1 MKEENGG
8 IALENQEN
16 TIATSEN
23 NDDNFEMVSLPMCEE
38 LMPEDTYPITASEKS
53 NFFVIIGGTGSGKT
67 TLITSMYHLFLT
79 GEYKEKFMFAGSQ
92 TLSAF
97 EARSFYLRTSSK
109 NSCVNMRRTPV
120 GSFGILHIRIK
131 IKQRNEFTNLLFS
144 DFSGEDISNIMAN
157 VDAVKE
163 DFYVVKSASHLV
175 ILLDG
180 AKIASGRYKLSE
192 LQKMIQILRTFL
204 DGGLINN
211 KAKVI
216 ITVSKYDLL
225 IDNTGN
231 LKDSFSSSIIE
242 CILEQL
248 PELEGRMDFHYIASM
263 PTETTVVNAGY
274 GTDQLLESLLDPPKS
289 IPLPYDTTDNLKSEF
304 NMWKGRLT

>member
-1 MKEENGG
+1 MNEANSE
-8 IALENQEN
+8 IALEEQEN
-16 TIATSEN
+16 NIAASED
-23 NDDNFEMVSLPMCEE
+23 NDDSFQMVSLPMYEE
-38 LMPEDTYPITASEKS
+38 LMPEDTYPITASEES

-67 TLITSMYHLFLT
+67 TLITSIYHLFLT

-97 EARSFYLRTSSK
+97 EARAFYLRTSSR

-120 GSFGILHIRIK
+120 GSVGILHIRVK
-131 IKQRNEFTNLLFS
+131 IKQRNEFANLLFS
-144 DFSGEDISNIMAN
+144 DFSGEDISSIVAN

-163 DFYVVKSASHLV
+163 DFDIVKSASHLV

-180 AKIASGRYKLSE
+180 EKIASGRYKLSE
-192 LQKMIQILRTFL
+192 LQKMIQILRTFW

-211 KAKVI
+211 RARVI

-225 IDNTGN
+225 TDDTGN
-231 LKDSFSSSIIE
+231 LKDPFPSSIVE
-242 CILEQL
+242 RILEQL
-248 PELEGRMDFHYIASM
+248 PELEGRMAFHYIASM

-274 GTDQLLESLLDPPKS
+274 GTDQLLESLLDRPNS
-289 IPLPYDTTDNLKSEF
+289 IPLTSDTADDLKSQF
-304 NMWKGRLT
+304 NMWKGRLA

>member
-1 MKEENGG
+1 MDEAYSG
-8 IALENQEN
+8 ITLEDQEN
-16 TIATSEN
+16 TSAASEN
-23 NDDNFEMVSLPMCEE
+23 DDDDFQMVSLPMNEE
-38 LMPEDTYPITASEKS
+38 LMPEDTYPITASEESK
-53 NFFVIIGGTGSGKT
+53 FFVIIGGTGSGKT

-97 EARSFYLRTSSK
+97 ESRAFYLRTSSQ

-120 GSFGILHIRIK
+120 GSVGILHIRVK

-144 DFSGEDISNIMAN
+144 DFSGEDISSIVAN

-163 DFYVVKSASHLV
+163 DFDIVKSASHLV
-175 ILLDG
+175 VLLDG
-180 AKIASGRYKLSE
+180 EKIASRRYKLSE
-192 LQKMIQILRTFL
+192 LQKMIQILRTFW

-211 KAKVI
+211 TAKVI

-225 IDNTGN
+225 IDDTGN
-231 LKDSFSSSIIE
+231 LRDPFSSSIVE
-242 CILEQL
+242 RILEQL
-248 PELEGRMDFHYIASM
+248 PELEGRIDFHYIASM

-274 GTDQLLESLLDPPKS
+274 GTDQLLESLLDSPNS
-289 IPLPYDTTDNLKSEF
+289 IPLTSDTTNNLKSQF
-304 NMWKGRLT
+304 NMWKGRLA